1 MAKRYVKAYYD
12 WIEQTSALSDAEK
25 GRLFIAILE
34 YARSGL
40 IPEDG
45 GRESLVFPIFK
56 AIIDREAEIS
66 AIRSENGAKGGKPAE
81 ASESKAKQNE
91 ASESK
96 AKQNEASE
104 SKAKPTKDIRHK
116 TEDIRHKTEDNKG
129 ITPIPPCDGFDVF
142 WKVYPRH
149 TAKETAVKAWKKLN
163 PPKELQEKI
172 VTAVKDYA
180 ASPQWKKDNG
190 QYIPHPATFLNQR
203 RWEDEVPCAS
213 SWDNPVY
220 EKLCLPKKLF

>member
-81 ASESKAKQNE
+81 ANESKAKQNE
-91 ASESK
+91 A
-96 AKQNEASE
+96 NE

-116 TEDIRHKTEDNKG
+116 TEDIRQKTEDNNG

-142 WKVYPRH
+142 WKVYARH

>member
-104 SKAKPTKDIRHK
+104 SKIGR
-116 TEDIRHKTEDNKG
+116 
-129 ITPIPPCDGFDVF
+129 
-142 WKVYPRH
+142 
-149 TAKETAVKAWKKLN
+149 
-163 PPKELQEKI
+163 
-172 VTAVKDYA
+172 
-180 ASPQWKKDNG
+180 ASC
-190 QYIPHPATFLNQR
+190 R
-203 RWEDEVPCAS
+203 ERV
-213 SWDNPVY
+213 
-220 EKLCLPKKLF
+220 